1 MSDVSENT
9 QKKQANLIPFKPGQS
24 GNPKGRP
31 KGARNRFGEAFVEAL
46 ANDFEKNGVAVIE
59 TVRAT
64 DPVQYLKVC
73 ASILPKEL
81 NVKMDPL
88 DDMTDDELIKRIRDL
103 DAAVSAALGGASQTE
118 GGIAEPHQ
126 GQNSEPLPSLH

>member
-1 MSDVSENT
+1 MSDETVLNDAEKS
-9 QKKQANLIPFKPGQS
+9 KHWLIKPGEVR
-24 GNPKGRP
+24 NPKGRP

-46 ANDFEKNGVAVIE
+46 ANDFENNGVAVIE

-118 GGIAEPHQ
+118 GGIAEAHQ